1 MDSLDYHQIKEY
13 CREALEISDEYG
25 VHDGLTYLIGEK
37 FCPLLMAVKQAESRI
52 KYMYNSDEED
62 SLFGPAS
69 GNDSTVMVESTF
81 QKLQERLENLTRLR
95 SDFVAEIKE
104 VFEISDLQDFL
115 NSYPRLG
122 LNDKNQPLWEQ
133 IQVEKEDEASNMDF
147 NDVLSEVDDI
157 FMVED
162 LKKYFM

>member
-52 KYMYNSDEED
+52 KYIYNSDEED

-69 GNDSTVMVESTF
+69 GNDSTVTVESTY